1 MEVSDM
7 RRAASVL
14 AGLIL
19 LIAASVVPV
28 AADTTGGGN
37 RLQSSTFTCD
47 AEVCTETTVSAFLD
61 PSDGTACLDI
71 LISDGGTFVSLETGC
86 TPAPTFTISKTLA
99 ASFGPTSIPLQ
110 TCDENF
116 DNCADSRTVIVSAS
130 DSPTGPVSTT
140 SGHSTTRDGT
150 CTTKTKFTDSS
161 VSVAGTYTI
170 DGVTTAETGDVS
182 THTEKSKTTCR
193 F

>member
-1 MEVSDM
+1 M

-37 RLQSSTFTCD
+37 QLQSFTFTCD
-47 AEVCTETTVSAFLD
+47 AEVCTDTTVSAFLD
-61 PSDGTACLDI
+61 PSGGSACLDI
-71 LISDGGTFVSLETGC
+71 FMFSAVDKSFVSEETGC
-86 TPAPTFTISKTLA
+86 APAPTFTISGTLA
-99 ASFGPTSIPLQ
+99 ASFGPTSIALDL
-110 TCDENF
+110 CDENG
-116 DNCADSRTVIVSAS
+116 DCAPSRTVVVSAS
-130 DSPTGPVSTT
+130 DAPTGPVSTT
-140 SGHSTTRDGT
+140 SGHSTTKDGT

-170 DGVTTAETGDVS
+170 DGITTAETGDVS

>member
-37 RLQSSTFTCD
+37 RLESFSSACVGN
-47 AEVCTETTVSAFLD
+47 VCTDTNVSAFLD
-61 PSDGTACLDI
+61 PSGGTACIDFQTYT
-71 LISDGGTFVSLETGC
+71 DKTFVSDEFGC
-86 TPAPTFTISKTLA
+86 APAPSFTISSTLA
-99 ASFGPTSIPLQ
+99 ASFGPTSIPLDL
-110 TCDENF
+110 CDENG
-116 DNCADSRTVIVSAS
+116 DCASSRTVVVSAS
-130 DSPTGPVSTT
+130 DAPTGPVSTT
-140 SGHSTTRDGT
+140 SGHTTTKDGT
-150 CTTKTKFTDSS
+150 CTTKTKFTDRS
-161 VSVAGTYTI
+161 VSVAGTFTI
-170 DGVTTAETGDVS
+170 DGITTAETGDVS

>member
-1 MEVSDM
+1 M
-7 RRAASVL
+7 RRPLSVL
-14 AGLIL
+14 AGLVL

-47 AEVCTETTVSAFLD
+47 ADVCTETTVSAFLD
-61 PSDGTACLDI
+61 PSGGSACLDI
-71 LISDGGTFVSLETGC
+71 FMFAAADKSFVSLETGC
-86 TPAPTFTISKTLA
+86 APAPTFTITSTLA

-110 TCDENF
+110 LCDENF

-140 SGHSTTRDGT
+140 SGHSTTKDGT

>member
-1 MEVSDM
+1 M

-19 LIAASVVPV
+19 LIAASVIPV

-37 RLQSSTFTCD
+37 RLSSSTFTCD

-61 PSDGTACLDI
+61 PSGGSACLDI
-71 LISDGGTFVSLETGC
+71 FTRDGDTFVSLETGC
-86 TPAPTFTISKTLA
+86 AQAPTFTISNTLA

-110 TCDENF
+110 SCDENF
-116 DNCADSRTVIVSAS
+116 DNCVSSRTVVVSAS

-140 SGHSTTRDGT
+140 SGHSTTKDGT
-150 CTTKTKFTDSS
+150 CTTKTKFTDSF
-161 VSVAGTYTI
+161 VEVAGTYTI
-170 DGVTTAETGDVS
+170 DGVTTAETGDIS